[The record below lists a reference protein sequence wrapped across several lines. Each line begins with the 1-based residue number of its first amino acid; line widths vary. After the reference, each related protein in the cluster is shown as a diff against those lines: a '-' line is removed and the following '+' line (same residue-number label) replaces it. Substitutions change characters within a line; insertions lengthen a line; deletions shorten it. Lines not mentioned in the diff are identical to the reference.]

1 MAIIILPDAQEDI
14 KALRRYMIRKWNLP
28 IWVDAKREIFSR
40 FEAIQS
46 GKLNG
51 FQIPELASLGSNTYQ
66 QTLTSHHRIV
76 YEKENHKLVVYI
88 VAGQQQDFKSL
99 LQKRILN
106 RST

>member
-14 KALRRYMIRKWNLP
+14 KALRRYMVKKWNLP
-28 IWVDAKREIFSR
+28 TWVDAKREIFAR
-40 FEAIQS
+40 LEAIQS

-51 FQIPELASLGSNTYQ
+51 FQLPELASLGIDTYQ

-76 YEKENHKLVVYI
+76 YEKENHQLVVYI

-106 RST
+106 RSA

>member
-14 KALRRYMIRKWNLP
+14 KALRRYMVRKWNLP
-28 IWVDAKREIFSR
+28 MWGDAKREIFAR

-51 FQIPELASLGSNTYQ
+51 FQIPELASLGIDTYQ

-76 YEKENHKLVVYI
+76 YEKEHHKLVVYM

-99 LQKRILN
+99 LHRRMLN
-106 RST
+106 RSV

>member
-1 MAIIILPDAQEDI
+1 MTIIILPDAQEDI
-14 KALRRYMIRKWNLP
+14 KALRRYMLKKWNLP
-28 IWVDAKREIFSR
+28 MWVDAKREIFSR

-51 FQIPELASLGSNTYQ
+51 FQIPELASLGIDTYQ
-66 QTLTSHHRIV
+66 QTLTSQHRIV
-76 YEKENHKLVVYI
+76 YKKEPHKLVVYI

-106 RST
+106 RSV

>member
-1 MAIIILPDAQEDI
+1 MVIIILPDAQEDI
-14 KALRRYMIRKWNLP
+14 KALRRYMIKKWNLP
-28 IWVDAKREIFSR
+28 MWVDAKREIFAR

-51 FQIPELASLGSNTYQ
+51 FQIPELASLGIDTYQ

-76 YEKENHKLVVYI
+76 YEKEHHKLVVYI

-99 LQKRILN
+99 LHRRILN
-106 RST
+106 SSV